1 MTPRRLFALWVS
13 VAVAILVVAQLLF
26 SGVKESE
33 VAGNVTF
40 AMLVLG
46 LPSTLAAYPLA
57 LELSVA
63 YEAQGLFP
71 YNSRVLLTVLWAS
84 FFVVGLAQWALVAWW
99 RVRRNLTTASS
110 PTRAEAAR
118 AADAER

>member
-1 MTPRRLFALWVS
+1 MKPRHLLALWVTA
-13 VAVAILVVAQLLF
+13 AVAILVVAQLLF
-26 SGVKESE
+26 TGAKESE
-33 VAGNVTF
+33 VAGNLAF

-46 LPSTLAAYPLA
+46 FPSTVTVYPFA

-71 YNSRVLLTVLWAS
+71 YNSRALLAGLWAL
-84 FFVVGLAQWALVAWW
+84 FFLAGFAQWALVAWW
-99 RVRRNLTTASS
+99 LGRRNLTAALS
-110 PTRAEAAR
+110 PTRAEVAR